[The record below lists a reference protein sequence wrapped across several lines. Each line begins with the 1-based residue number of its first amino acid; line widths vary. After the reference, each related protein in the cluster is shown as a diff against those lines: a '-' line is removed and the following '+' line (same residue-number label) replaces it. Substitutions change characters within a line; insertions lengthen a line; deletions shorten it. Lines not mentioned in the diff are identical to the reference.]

1 MFAFA
6 KIPFSLGF
14 GVLFEGVGVL
24 TGCDPSLGLG
34 TECPLHI
41 NKRLLGKINVWANWL
56 KMPLHLKWFLFFT
69 SSLSSSLSLPLLLFP
84 SGNYFHK
91 SFSALWVAPFY
102 KWRLSLFN
110 RAGFAIHVKAYNV
123 EGMTLPTHLQD
134 PLRFKAPFAWSYGPR
149 LRPTRAR
156 TRWSGFSILSR
167 LHTGKIN

>member
-1 MFAFA
+1 MFALA

-24 TGCDPSLGLG
+24 TGFDPSPGLG
-34 TECPLHI
+34 TERPLHI
-41 NKRLLGKINVWANWL
+41 NKRLLRKINVWANSL

-69 SSLSSSLSLPLLLFP
+69 SFTLSPSFSLPLLIFP

-91 SFSALWVAPFY
+91 SFFALWVAPFH

-123 EGMTLPTHLQD
+123 EGLTLPTHLQD
-134 PLRFKAPFAWSYGPR
+134 PLGFKAPPCHG
-149 LRPTRAR
+149 
-156 TRWSGFSILSR
+156 
-167 LHTGKIN
+167 HTVQG

>member
-24 TGCDPSLGLG
+24 TGCDPSLGLRR
-34 TECPLHI
+34 ECPLHI
-41 NKRLLGKINVWANWL
+41 NKRLLGKINVWANSL

-69 SSLSSSLSLPLLLFP
+69 STPSLSLSLPLLLFP

-91 SFSALWVAPFY
+91 SFSALWVAPLH

-134 PLRFKAPFAWSYGPR
+134 PLGFKAPLCTVIWSKVKAHQGQTKMEWFQH
-149 LRPTRAR
+149 L
-156 TRWSGFSILSR
+156 F
-167 LHTGKIN
+167 

>member
-24 TGCDPSLGLG
+24 TACDPSLGSG
-34 TECPLHI
+34 TGHPLHI
-41 NKRLLGKINVWANWL
+41 NKRLLGKINVWANSL

-69 SSLSSSLSLPLLLFP
+69 STLSRSLSLLPLLLFP
-84 SGNYFHK
+84 CGNYFHK
-91 SFSALWVAPFY
+91 SFSALWVAPLH

-123 EGMTLPTHLQD
+123 KGMTWPTHLQD
-134 PLRFKAPFAWSYGPR
+134 PLSFKAPVCMVIWSKVKAHQGQTKMEWFQH
-149 LRPTRAR
+149 LV
-156 TRWSGFSILSR
+156 
-167 LHTGKIN
+167 

>member
-41 NKRLLGKINVWANWL
+41 NKRLLGKINVWANSL
-56 KMPLHLKWFLFFT
+56 KCLFILNDFCSLPPLCV
-69 SSLSSSLSLPLLLFP
+69 SLSLPLLLFP

-134 PLRFKAPFAWSYGPR
+134 PLGFKAPLCTVIWSKVKAHQG
-149 LRPTRAR
+149 
-156 TRWSGFSILSR
+156 
-167 LHTGKIN
+167 